1 MKNRKVPPIFMKG
14 RLQMMPIM
22 RLCTAVYNKTKNI
35 FIRKIS
41 GFPLGEKFLSDV
53 VFRTKVLLLFGLA
66 VNLLYAA
73 VQLVYGIVCLS
84 IWSGALAVYYV
95 LLAVMRFL
103 LLKSEKNHGD
113 NGTVAELQKYR
124 LCGLILLFM
133 TPIFASI
140 LILIVHK
147 NSGAVYP
154 GFMIYLMAIYAF
166 CYIIIAAVSLF
177 KFRKY
182 GSPLLS
188 AAKVVNLTV
197 ALISMLS
204 LETAAMTRFGGS
216 DDSFFRQVMTG
227 TSCGAVCVLV
237 LTMAIVMVVQG
248 TKQLKLLRNDSEKQG
263 GEIT

>member
-1 MKNRKVPPIFMKG
+1 MTPIVRFG
-14 RLQMMPIM
+14 E
-22 RLCTAVYNKTKNI
+22 AVYNKLRYF

-41 GFPLGEKFLSDV
+41 GFPMGEKFLSDI

-73 VQLVYGIVCLS
+73 VQLVYGIVCRS

-103 LLKSEKNHGD
+103 LLKPEKKHED
-113 NGTVAELQKYR
+113 KSAVSELQKYR
-124 LCGLILLFM
+124 LCGIILLFM

-147 NSGAVYP
+147 NSGAVYS

-166 CYIIIAAVSLF
+166 CYIVIAVVNLV
-177 KFRKY
+177 KYRKY
-182 GSPLLS
+182 GNPMLS
-188 AAKVVNLTV
+188 AAKAVNLTV
-197 ALISMLS
+197 ALISILS
-204 LETAAMTRFGGS
+204 LETAFLTRFAGAENA
-216 DDSFFRQVMTG
+216 FFRQVMMG
-227 TSCGAVCVLV
+227 TSCGAVCVFV

-248 TKQLKLLRNDSEKQG
+248 TNQLKLLQNESEKQG
-263 GEIT
+263 GEAT